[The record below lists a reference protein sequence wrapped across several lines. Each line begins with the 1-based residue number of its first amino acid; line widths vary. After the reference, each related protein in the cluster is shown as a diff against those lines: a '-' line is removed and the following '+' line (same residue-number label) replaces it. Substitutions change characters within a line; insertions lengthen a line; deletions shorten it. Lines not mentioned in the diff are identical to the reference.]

1 MMSYVAVPSLSI
13 TIPNSSTPFPPQA
26 TQQTTS
32 GQGPFHA
39 SLPVLNPPLY
49 FGIVESEVFR
59 CNKFDSSS
67 FSFVSQ
73 LGLNTVVYLST
84 DDLGRELTDFFKERD
99 VMVVHL
105 GSKYRTSKGITEG
118 MTKEAI
124 ECILDQRRYP
134 IMVMCKT
141 GIHISGCVHTHAYI
155 RRPSILPSL
164 RPPSSL
170 ASIHLVP
177 FSSSSS
183 VIGCLRRLQN
193 WSLTATIDKY
203 RNLAGTTKTKF
214 ENEQF
219 IEFFDV
225 DLVTLPPHLP
235 DWFVLN
241 QRLMDDERAA
251 MGRHECFPGVR
262 ASPSSDEY
270 ASLPAYQRYYFNAQ
284 GPLTSP
290 SVSFSEKLSLIGDDD
305 GD

>member
-1 MMSYVAVPSLSI
+1 MSKNDDADATLPPVAASSSLSI
-13 TIPNSSTPFPPQA
+13 SIPNSSFPSQGPTTQPPSAQA
-26 TQQTTS
+26 TTA
-32 GQGPFHA
+32 GVFHA

-73 LGLNTVVYLST
+73 LALNTVVYLST
-84 DDLGRELTDFFKERD
+84 DDLGRELSDFFKERD
-99 VMVVHL
+99 VQVLHL
-105 GSKYRTSKGITEG
+105 GAKYRNSKGITEG

-141 GIHISGCVHTHAYI
+141 GIHISGYGTPSCSLLLP
-155 RRPSILPSL
+155 RPS
-164 RPPSSL
+164 R
-170 ASIHLVP
+170 
-177 FSSSSS
+177 S

-241 QRLMDDERAA
+241 QRLLDEERAA
-251 MGRHECFPGVR
+251 MARRECFPGVTTE
-262 ASPSSDEY
+262 PFSDEY
-270 ASLPAYQRYYFNAQ
+270 AALPAYQRYYFNAQ

>member
-1 MMSYVAVPSLSI
+1 MAATKDDVDGASGGSSAPSLQTTQSSTVNLSI
-13 TIPNSSTPFPPQA
+13 TIPTTAAAAPTA
-26 TQQTTS
+26 TTTFLS
-32 GQGPFHA
+32 

-59 CNKFDSSS
+59 SNKFDSSS

-73 LGLNTVVYLST
+73 LSLNTVVYLST
-84 DDLGRELTDFFKERD
+84 DELGRELTDFFKEKD
-99 VMVVHL
+99 VQVVHL
-105 GSKYRTSKGITEG
+105 GAKYRNSKGITEG

-141 GIHISGCVHTHAYI
+141 GIHISG
-155 RRPSILPSL
+155 
-164 RPPSSL
+164 
-170 ASIHLVP
+170 
-177 FSSSSS
+177 S

-193 WSLTATIDKY
+193 WSLTSTIDKY

-235 DWFVLN
+235 EWFMLN
-241 QRLMDDERAA
+241 QKLLEDERAA
-251 MGRHECFPGVR
+251 LSRKECFPG
-262 ASPSSDEY
+262 ATAAPGTDEY
-270 ASLPAYQRYYFNAQ
+270 AVLPAYQRYYFNAQ

-290 SVSFSEKLSLIGDDD
+290 SVKFSEKLSLIGDDD

>member
-141 GIHISGCVHTHAYI
+141 GIHISG
-155 RRPSILPSL
+155 
-164 RPPSSL
+164 
-170 ASIHLVP
+170 
-177 FSSSSS
+177 S